1 MKGRAVDRIFSA
13 GTLIRKGSASTT
25 VTTVK
30 GLPSRHDADER
41 CRRGSTRPYG
51 RNVQKR
57 MSVVER
63 TGSNAEVRTERCDER
78 TDQTARDGKC
88 READNGAIRKLKA
101 PGASGRRTSCGS
113 CRKDVEQWDR
123 FTRNSKQHDEL
134 DQEEKSGETK
144 DG

>member
-1 MKGRAVDRIFSA
+1 MSAV
-13 GTLIRKGSASTT
+13 
-25 VTTVK
+25 
-30 GLPSRHDADER
+30 
-41 CRRGSTRPYG
+41 
-51 RNVQKR
+51 
-57 MSVVER
+57 
-63 TGSNAEVRTERCDER
+63 ER